1 MGREEIRSTQSRER
15 RSMKNSRS
23 PLLINCITIVIVAMF
38 LILPFLEKPSDTGY
52 DIVFL
57 GDSVIGNTTGT
68 ESVADIVAED
78 LGKRAFNGAFGGT
91 TLSLGNELLWGSVT
105 NAQWSMVRLAEA
117 IAYEDWKSQI
127 ATMSYADSYREVNL
141 QALPYFAER
150 MQALSEID
158 FGQVEILVIEH
169 GTNDYNCGRCLDN
182 PEDKYDINTFGG
194 AMRYSIELLQKAY
207 PDLQIVLLSPI
218 YCELGEKRE
227 IPSYIW
233 NAGYGTL
240 DDYVALEKEI
250 AREYDVMFL
259 DAYHESGIGEGNAKE
274 FLYDGLHLTTQGTLM
289 LGEYVAENLKELPI
303 N

>member
-1 MGREEIRSTQSRER
+1 
-15 RSMKNSRS
+15 MKNKGKQ
-23 PLLINCITIVIVAMF
+23 LVINCIAFVTAVLF
-38 LILPFLEKPSDTGY
+38 LVLPFLEMPTNAGY

-68 ESVADIVAED
+68 ESVASVVAEG
-78 LGKRAFNGAFGGT
+78 LEKSTFNGAFGGT
-91 TLSLGNELLWGSVT
+91 TLSLGNEMLWGSHT

-117 IAYEDWKSQI
+117 IAHKDWKSQT
-127 ATMSYADSYREVNL
+127 ATMSYADSYSEVNL
-141 QALPYFAER
+141 QALPYFADR

-158 FGQVEILVIEH
+158 FSRVEVLVIEH

-182 PEDKYDINTFGG
+182 PEDKYDISTFGG

-207 PDLQIVLLSPI
+207 PQLQIVLLSPI
-218 YCELGEKRE
+218 YCELGENRE
-227 IPSYIW
+227 IPGYIW

-250 AREYDVMFL
+250 ARDYDVMFL
-259 DAYHESGIGEGNAKE
+259 DAYHESGIGEENAKE
-274 FLYDGLHLTTQGTLM
+274 ILYDGLHLTTQGTLM
-289 LGEYVAENLKELPI
+289 LGEYVAEKLKELPI